1 GVLHELLEDLAAF
14 RLLEVESD
22 GALVRGLREEP
33 GAHALL
39 VEDTVAARVA
49 ALVVVVR
56 VLDLDDVGA
65 QQGQLVRRER
75 ASQHVRDVDE
85 LHPLI
90 WRKGS
95 SRPGRTRPAR
105 RAILLFR
112 TAPRRGGPRPAT
124 AGGAHCAGR
133 ASGRGPGGSKT

>member
-1 GVLHELLEDLAAF
+1 VFHELLEDLAAF

-75 ASQHVRDVDE
+75 ASQHVRDVDD
-85 LHPLI
+85 LDPLI
-90 WRKGS
+90 WPHRS
-95 SRPGRTRPAR
+95 SRAVRAPPAR
-105 RAILLFR
+105 RAILLSR
-112 TAPRRGGPRPAT
+112 SAPRRPGPSRAT